1 MTFTLRPYQRPPVAA
16 AIQHIKTSIEPIII
30 DAAPAAGKSFMV
42 AAIADEINKMSGGK
56 KVLCLAPTKELI
68 EQNYEKYLL
77 TGEPA
82 SIFSASA
89 GGKSTRHK
97 VVFGSPLTV
106 KNSVSRFLN
115 GYAAVVVDE
124 CHGVTPTVR
133 YVIDRMREANENLRV
148 IGLTGT
154 PYRLG
159 TGYIYRIR
167 PDDSIVPENQSTDP
181 YFSKCVY
188 EISAQEMLDAGYI
201 TPMVVGSASASGYD
215 TSKLKLNGSGK
226 FDPSAVDQAFVGH
239 GRLTAAI
246 VGDVLEQ
253 SASRTGGVMFFA
265 ATIQHGEEIMA
276 SLSPHNSAFVHGGTD
291 DRAEIIKAYRDGK
304 IRYLVS
310 VGTLTTGF
318 DVPHTSVIAVLR
330 RTESAGLFTQI
341 MGRAWRLFEGKV
353 DSLLL
358 DYADNISMHF
368 PDGDIYNPV
377 IEARPMKKGGFA
389 IDVNCPSCGVV
400 NEFSGRPNDEGYGV
414 SDDGYFLD
422 LIGEK
427 IESEYGPIPAHF
439 GRRCLGMENIG
450 GKYEQCSYRWTSKPC
465 PHCDEPNDIAARYC
479 TTCRGEI
486 IDPNE
491 KLHMEFSKLKRS
503 PFNRQCDVV
512 VGCDVRERVSQSG
525 NEVLRVDFVTPYRSF
540 SIWLQKEPKS
550 TNALRDASLWNR
562 LGGEMPT
569 TIEYKKNENGFFTV
583 FSYNQPEDK
592 DMSL

>member
-1 MTFTLRPYQRPPVAA
+1 
-16 AIQHIKTSIEPIII
+16 
-30 DAAPAAGKSFMV
+30 MV
-42 AAIADEINKMSGGK
+42 AMLAGFINKMSGGK

-115 GYAAVVVDE
+115 GYAAIIIDE
-124 CHGVTPTVR
+124 CHGVTPTVQ
-133 YVIDRMREANENLRV
+133 YIIDRMREANPNLRV

-167 PDDSIVPENQSTDP
+167 PDDSIVPENQSYEP

-188 EISAQEMLDAGYI
+188 EIPAKEMLDAGYI
-201 TPMVVGSASASGYD
+201 TPMVVGAASAFGYD
-215 TSKLKLNGSGK
+215 TSKLKLNSAGK

-253 SASRTGGVMFFA
+253 SAGRTGGVMFFA

-276 SLSPHNSAFVHGGTD
+276 SLPPHNSAFVHGGTEN
-291 DRAEIIKAYRDGK
+291 RSEIIKAYRDGN
-304 IRYLVS
+304 IRYIVS

-318 DVPHTSVIAVLR
+318 DVPHTAVIAVLR

-341 MGRAWRLFEGKV
+341 MGRAWRLFEGKE
-353 DSLLL
+353 DCLLL
-358 DYADNISMHF
+358 DYADNVSMHF
-368 PDGDIYNPV
+368 PDGDIYKPK
-377 IEARPMKKGGFA
+377 IEARPMKKGSFA
-389 IDVNCPSCGVV
+389 IEVNCPSCGVV

-422 LIGEK
+422 LTGEK
-427 IESEYGPIPAHF
+427 IETEYGPIPAHY

-465 PHCDEPNDIAARYC
+465 PVCGEDCDIAARYC
-479 TTCRGEI
+479 SNKHEI
-486 IDPNE
+486 INPNDR
-491 KLHMEFSKLKRS
+491 LALEFRNLKRS
-503 PFNRQCDVV
+503 PRNRQCDEIVEV
-512 VGCDVRERVSQSG
+512 LAVDTVSRNG
-525 NEVLRVDFVTPYRSF
+525 NECTRVDFTTPYRKF
-540 SIWLQKEPKS
+540 
-550 TNALRDASLWNR
+550 SLWINKAPTNNLSMNTKNLWDN
-562 LGGEMPT
+562 LGGIMPKT
-569 TIEYKKNENGFFTV
+569 VEYAKDENGFYKV
-583 FSYNQPEDK
+583 FSYNRQHDL
-592 DMSL
+592 DLSV